1 MESLYLYQNQL
12 LTSTSFL
19 FRRSL
24 LDKIDWNER
33 LIGVIGARGVGKTTC
48 LLQRLTESDPE
59 GKISLYVS
67 MDNLANPYLSLLSLA
82 QDFRLRGGKTLMID
96 EIHKYRGWAQEIKN
110 IYDLYPD
117 LTVVFSGSSVLRI
130 MDESVDLS
138 RRAVLYDLHGL
149 SFREYISV
157 SQGIHLPVLNLAD
170 LLKDHIRF
178 AREIVLK
185 VKPLAVFNDYL
196 KFGHY
201 PYFLQS
207 QNSYLFKLESTINYI
222 LEYEIPAMFNLDYRN
237 VQKLKRALRYIAGNL
252 PYQPNITKL
261 AEAVELNR
269 NTLLQYL
276 FYLEKAGVIH
286 TLYRNGSFYGKLTKP
301 GKILLYHP
309 NLIYALSSG
318 QQEQGSIRECFFV
331 NQLRTQFPVELADK
345 GDFLVDGK
353 YTIEIGGKGKTRSQ
367 IAGMTSAFVVS
378 DDIEFGFENK
388 IPLWMFGFLY

>member
-1 MESLYLYQNQL
+1 MNSLYSYQNQL
-12 LTSTSFL
+12 LTSTTFL

-33 LIGVIGARGVGKTTC
+33 VIGVVGARGVGKTTC
-48 LLQRLTESDPE
+48 LLQRLSETDPE
-59 GKISLYVS
+59 GKATLYVS
-67 MDNLANPYLSLLSLA
+67 MDNLANPYSSLLSLA
-82 QDFRLRGGKTLMID
+82 EDFRLRGGKTLMLD

-117 LTVVFSGSSVLRI
+117 VSLVFSGSSVLRI
-130 MDESVDLS
+130 MDEGVDLS
-138 RRAVLYDLHGL
+138 RRAVLCDLHGL

-157 SQGIHLPVLNLAD
+157 SQGIHLPVLSLPEI
-170 LLKDHIRF
+170 LQDHIRLS
-178 AREIVLK
+178 REIVQK
-185 VKPLAVFNDYL
+185 IRPIPVFNDYL
-196 KFGHY
+196 KSGFY

-207 QNSYLFKLESTINYI
+207 PNSYLFKLESTINYI
-222 LEYEIPAMFNLDYRN
+222 LEYEIPSMFNLDYRN

-286 TLYRNGSFYGKLTKP
+286 TLYTNGSFYGKLTKP

-309 NLIYALSSG
+309 NLIYALSSR

-331 NQLRTQFPVELADK
+331 NQLRTQFPVELAGK
-345 GDFLVDGK
+345 GDFLVDGQ
-353 YTIEIGGKGKTRSQ
+353 YTFEIGGKGKTRSQ
-367 IAGMTSAFVVS
+367 IAGIASAFIVS

>member
-1 MESLYLYQNQL
+1 MDSLYSYQNQL
-12 LTSTSFL
+12 LTSTTFL

-48 LLQRLTESDPE
+48 LLQRLSETDPE
-59 GKISLYVS
+59 GKATLYVS
-67 MDNLANPYLSLLSLA
+67 MDNLANPYSSLLSLA
-82 QDFRLRGGKTLMID
+82 EDFRLRGGKTLMLD
-96 EIHKYRGWAQEIKN
+96 EIHKFRGWAQEIKN

-117 LTVVFSGSSVLRI
+117 LSLVFSGSSVLRI
-130 MDESVDLS
+130 MDEGVDLS
-138 RRAVLYDLHGL
+138 RRAVLCDLHGL

-157 SQGIHLPVLNLAD
+157 SQGIHLPVLSLPEI
-170 LLKDHIRF
+170 LQDHILLSRD
-178 AREIVLK
+178 IVQK
-185 VKPLAVFNDYL
+185 IRPIPVFNDYL
-196 KFGHY
+196 KSGFY

-207 QNSYLFKLESTINYI
+207 PNSYLFKLESTINYI
-222 LEYEIPAMFNLDYRN
+222 LEYEIPSMFNLDYRN

-286 TLYRNGSFYGKLTKP
+286 TLYTNGSFYGKLTKP
-301 GKILLYHP
+301 GKILLHHP
-309 NLIYALSSG
+309 NLIFALSSG

-331 NQLRTQFPVELADK
+331 NQLRTQFPVELAGK
-345 GDFLVDGK
+345 GDFLVDGQ
-353 YTIEIGGKGKTRSQ
+353 YTFEIGGKGKTRSQ
-367 IAGMTSAFVVS
+367 IAGIASAFIVS
-378 DDIEFGFENK
+378 DEIEFGFENK